1 MVFEDKILIPFLN
14 EEEAECEEEIEPEE
28 EELE

>member
-1 MVFEDKILIPFLN
+1 MVFEDKILTPFSN
-14 EEEAECEEEIEPEE
+14 EEEVEPEEEIEPEE